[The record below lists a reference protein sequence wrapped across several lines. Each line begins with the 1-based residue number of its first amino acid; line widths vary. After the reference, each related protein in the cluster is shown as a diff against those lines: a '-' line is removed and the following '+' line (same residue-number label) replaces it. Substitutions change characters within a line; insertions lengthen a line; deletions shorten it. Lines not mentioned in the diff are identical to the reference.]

1 MESIFFL
8 LMEYRIK
15 DRSLSS
21 YGRKKIEWA
30 ESHMPVMLSL
40 QKKFQESKP
49 LKNLVIGG
57 CLHVTKETAV
67 LIKTLKA
74 AGAEIAWSGCNP
86 LSTSDDIA
94 ASLVVDS
101 ELSIF
106 ASRGVT
112 NEEYYEDIHSVLKFK
127 PHITI
132 DDGADL
138 TIEFHKTMDRFGD
151 NIIGGTEETTTGVM
165 RLRALEKTN
174 KLKYPI
180 IAVNDAETKHD
191 FDNVYGTGQSALD
204 GVIRATNILIAG
216 KTVVV
221 AGYGH
226 VGKGIASRCSG
237 HGASVIVTEVD
248 PINALKAKMDGF
260 AVKPMSEASSLG
272 DIFITSTGCK
282 DVITG
287 DHIRNMKNG
296 TILANAG
303 HFNVE
308 ISTTDLRSLS
318 SSTHNLNEN
327 VEQFILKNGNRI
339 NLLGEGRLVNL
350 VAADGHPSEVMDMS
364 FANQFLS
371 VLKFAENKDAL
382 ENRIY
387 EIDREQDLNI
397 ARLKLESM
405 DVQIDSLTGSQNKY
419 INEYGEGT

>member
-1 MESIFFL
+1 MVSIFFL

-15 DRSLSS
+15 DKTLSS
-21 YGRKKIEWA
+21 YGKKKIEWA
-30 ESHMPVMLSL
+30 ESHMPVLLSL
-40 QKKFQESKP
+40 QKKFQDSKP
-49 LKNLVIGG
+49 LKNLIIGG

-67 LIKTLKA
+67 LIKTLHA

-101 ELSIF
+101 GLSVF

-112 NEEYYEDIHSVLKFK
+112 NEEYYEDIYSVLKFK

-138 TIEFHKTMDRFGD
+138 TIEFHKTMDKYGS
-151 NIIGGTEETTTGVM
+151 NVIGGTEETTTGVM
-165 RLRALEKTN
+165 RLRALERMN
-174 KLKYPI
+174 KLRYPI

-204 GVIRATNILIAG
+204 GVIRSTNILMAG

-226 VGKGIASRCSG
+226 VGKGIAARCSG

-248 PINALKAKMDGF
+248 PINALKARMDGYI
-260 AVKPMSEASSLG
+260 VKTMLEASSLG

-282 DVITG
+282 DVING
-287 DHIRNMKNG
+287 SHIEKMKNG

-308 ISTTDLRSLS
+308 ISINDLESLS
-318 SSTHNLNEN
+318 NSTQNLNEN
-327 VEQFILKNGNRI
+327 VEQFILKNGNKI
-339 NLLGEGRLVNL
+339 NLIGEGRLVNL
-350 VAADGHPSEVMDMS
+350 VAAEGHPSEVMDMS

-371 VLKFAENKDAL
+371 VLHLAENK
-382 ENRIY
+382 NTFTKKIY
-387 EIDREQDLNI
+387 EISREQDLEI
-397 ARLKLESM
+397 ARLKLDSM
-405 DVQIDSLTGSQNKY
+405 DIKIDNLTENQNKY
-419 INEYGEGT
+419 LHDYGEGT

>member
-1 MESIFFL
+1 
-8 LMEYRIK
+8 MEYRIK
-15 DRSLSS
+15 DKSLSS
-21 YGRKKIEWA
+21 YGKKKIEWA

-40 QKKFQESKP
+40 QKKYQDSKP

-67 LIKTLKA
+67 LIKTLHA

-94 ASLVVDS
+94 ASLVVDDG
-101 ELSIF
+101 LSIF

-112 NEEYYEDIHSVLKFK
+112 SKEYYDDIYSVLKFK
-127 PHITI
+127 PHLTI

-138 TIEFHKTMDRFGD
+138 TIEFHKTLNDYGA

-165 RLRALEKTN
+165 RLRALENTN
-174 KLKYPI
+174 KLQYPI

-204 GVIRATNILIAG
+204 GILRATNILIAG

-226 VGKGIASRCSG
+226 VGKGIASRAKG
-237 HGASVIVTEVD
+237 HGASVVITEVD
-248 PINALKAKMDGF
+248 PINALKARMDGF
-260 AVKPMSEASSLG
+260 TVKPMLEASALG
-272 DIFITSTGCK
+272 DIFITSTGCR

-287 DHIRNMKNG
+287 IHIEKMKDG
-296 TILANAG
+296 AILSNAG

-308 ISTTDLRSLS
+308 ISIDDLKKLS
-318 SSTHNLNEN
+318 TSVHNMNEN
-327 VEQFILKNGNRI
+327 VEQFILGNGNKI
-339 NLLGEGRLVNL
+339 NLIGEGRLVNL
-350 VAADGHPSEVMDMS
+350 VAAEGHPSEVMDMS

-371 VLKFAENKDAL
+371 VLKLAANRESF

-387 EIDREQDLNI
+387 DIDREQDLNI
-397 ARLKLESM
+397 AQLKLESM
-405 DVQIDSLTGSQNKY
+405 GIEIDSLTQNQNRY
-419 INEYGEGT
+419 LHEYGEGT

>member
-1 MESIFFL
+1 
-8 LMEYRIK
+8 MEYRIK
-15 DRSLSS
+15 DKSLSS
-21 YGRKKIEWA
+21 YGKKKIEWA

-40 QKKFQESKP
+40 QKKYQESKP

-67 LIKTLKA
+67 LIKTLHA

-94 ASLVVDS
+94 ASLVVDDG
-101 ELSIF
+101 LSIF

-112 NEEYYEDIHSVLKFK
+112 SKEYYDDIYSVLKFK
-127 PHITI
+127 PHLTI

-138 TIEFHKTMDRFGD
+138 TIEFHKTLNDYGA

-165 RLRALEKTN
+165 RLRALENTN
-174 KLKYPI
+174 KLQYPI

-204 GVIRATNILIAG
+204 GILRATNILIAG

-226 VGKGIASRCSG
+226 VGKGIASRAKG
-237 HGASVIVTEVD
+237 HGASVVITEVD

-260 AVKPMSEASSLG
+260 MVKPMLDASALG
-272 DIFITSTGCK
+272 DIFITSTGCR

-287 DHIRNMKNG
+287 IHIEKMKDG
-296 TILANAG
+296 AILSNAG

-308 ISTTDLRSLS
+308 ISIDDLKKLS
-318 SSTHNLNEN
+318 TSVNNMNEN
-327 VEQFILKNGNRI
+327 VEQFILGNGNKI
-339 NLLGEGRLVNL
+339 NLIGEGRLVNL
-350 VAADGHPSEVMDMS
+350 VAAEGHPSEVMDMS

-371 VLKFAENKDAL
+371 VLKLAANRGSFENK
-382 ENRIY
+382 IY
-387 EIDREQDLNI
+387 DIDREQDLNI
-397 ARLKLESM
+397 AQLKLESM
-405 DVQIDSLTGSQNKY
+405 DIKIDSLTQNQNRY
-419 INEYGEGT
+419 LHEYGEGT

>member
-1 MESIFFL
+1 
-8 LMEYRIK
+8 MEYRIK
-15 DRSLSS
+15 DKSLSS
-21 YGRKKIEWA
+21 YGKKKIEWA

-40 QKKFQESKP
+40 QKKYQDSKP
-49 LKNLVIGG
+49 LNNLVIGG

-67 LIKTLKA
+67 LIKTLHA

-94 ASLVVDS
+94 ASLVVDDG
-101 ELSIF
+101 LSIF

-112 NEEYYEDIHSVLKFK
+112 SKEYYDDIYSVLKFK
-127 PHITI
+127 PHLTI

-138 TIEFHKTMDRFGD
+138 TIEFHKTLNDYGD

-165 RLRALEKTN
+165 RLRALENTK
-174 KLKYPI
+174 KLQFPI

-204 GVIRATNILIAG
+204 GILRATNILIAG

-226 VGKGIASRCSG
+226 VGKGIASRAKG
-237 HGASVIVTEVD
+237 HGASVVITEVD

-260 AVKPMSEASSLG
+260 MVKPMVEASALG
-272 DIFITSTGCK
+272 DIFITSTGCR

-287 DHIRNMKNG
+287 IHIEKMKDG
-296 TILANAG
+296 AILSNAG

-308 ISTTDLRSLS
+308 ISIDDLKKLS
-318 SSTHNLNEN
+318 TSVHNMNEN
-327 VEQFILKNGNRI
+327 VEQFILGNGNKI
-339 NLLGEGRLVNL
+339 NLIGEGRLVNV
-350 VAADGHPSEVMDMS
+350 VAAEGHPSEVMDMS

-371 VLKFAENKDAL
+371 VLKLAANRGSFENK
-382 ENRIY
+382 IY
-387 EIDREQDLNI
+387 DIDREQDLNI
-397 ARLKLESM
+397 AQLKLESM
-405 DVQIDSLTGSQNKY
+405 DIKIDSLTQNQNRY
-419 INEYGEGT
+419 LHEYGEGT

>member
-1 MESIFFL
+1 
-8 LMEYRIK
+8 MEYRIK
-15 DRSLSS
+15 DKSLSS
-21 YGRKKIEWA
+21 YGKKKIEWA

-40 QKKFQESKP
+40 QKKYQDSKP

-67 LIKTLKA
+67 LIKTLHA

-94 ASLVVDS
+94 ASLVVDDG
-101 ELSIF
+101 LSIF

-112 NEEYYEDIHSVLKFK
+112 SKEYYDDIYSVLKFK
-127 PHITI
+127 PHLTI

-138 TIEFHKTMDRFGD
+138 TIEFHKTLNDYGA

-165 RLRALEKTN
+165 RLRALENTN
-174 KLKYPI
+174 KLQYPI

-204 GVIRATNILIAG
+204 GILRATNILIAG

-226 VGKGIASRCSG
+226 VGKGIASRAKG
-237 HGASVIVTEVD
+237 HGASVVITEVD

-260 AVKPMSEASSLG
+260 MVKPMLEASALG
-272 DIFITSTGCK
+272 DIFITSTGCR

-287 DHIRNMKNG
+287 IHIEKMKDG
-296 TILANAG
+296 AILSNAG

-308 ISTTDLRSLS
+308 ISIDDLKKLS
-318 SSTHNLNEN
+318 TSVHNMNEN
-327 VEQFILKNGNRI
+327 VEQFILGNGNKV
-339 NLLGEGRLVNL
+339 NLIGEGRLVNL
-350 VAADGHPSEVMDMS
+350 VAAEGHPSEVMDMS

-371 VLKFAENKDAL
+371 VLKLAANRESFENK
-382 ENRIY
+382 IY
-387 EIDREQDLNI
+387 DIDREQDLNI
-397 ARLKLESM
+397 AQLKLESM
-405 DVQIDSLTGSQNKY
+405 DIKIDSLTQNQNRY
-419 INEYGEGT
+419 LHEYGEGT

>member
-1 MESIFFL
+1 
-8 LMEYRIK
+8 MEYRIK
-15 DRSLSS
+15 DKSLSS
-21 YGRKKIEWA
+21 YGKKKIEWA
-30 ESHMPVMLSL
+30 ESHMPVLLSL
-40 QKKFQESKP
+40 QKKYKDSKP
-49 LKNLVIGG
+49 LKNFVIGG

-67 LIKTLKA
+67 LIKTLQA

-86 LSTSDDIA
+86 LSTNDDIA
-94 ASLVVDS
+94 ASLVVDNG
-101 ELSIF
+101 LSIF

-112 NEEYYEDIHSVLKFK
+112 SEEYYNDIYSVLKFK

-138 TIEFHKTMDRFGD
+138 TIEFHKTLNDYGA

-165 RLRALEKTN
+165 RLRALENTN
-174 KLKYPI
+174 KLQYPI

-204 GVIRATNILIAG
+204 GVLRATNILIAG

-226 VGKGIASRCSG
+226 VGKGIASRVKG
-237 HGASVIVTEVD
+237 HGASVIITEID

-260 AVKPMSEASSLG
+260 MVKPMLEASSLG

-287 DHIRNMKNG
+287 LHIEKMKDG
-296 TILANAG
+296 AILSNAG

-308 ISTTDLRSLS
+308 ISIEDLKKLS
-318 SSTHNLNEN
+318 NSVHNMNEN
-327 VEQFILKNGNRI
+327 VEQFTLNNGNKI
-339 NLLGEGRLVNL
+339 NLIGEGRLVNL
-350 VAADGHPSEVMDMS
+350 VAAEGHPSEVMDMS

-371 VLKFAENKDAL
+371 VLRLAANKGSFENK
-382 ENRIY
+382 IY
-387 EIDREQDLNI
+387 DIDREQDLNI
-397 ARLKLESM
+397 AQLKLESM
-405 DVQIDSLTGSQNKY
+405 GIKIDNLTENQNRY

>member
-1 MESIFFL
+1 
-8 LMEYRIK
+8 MEYRIK
-15 DRSLSS
+15 DKSLSS
-21 YGRKKIEWA
+21 YGKKKIEWA

-40 QKKFQESKP
+40 QKKYRDSKP

-67 LIKTLKA
+67 LIKTLHA

-94 ASLVVDS
+94 ASLVVD
-101 ELSIF
+101 EGLSIF

-112 NEEYYEDIHSVLKFK
+112 SKEYYDDIYSVLKFK
-127 PHITI
+127 PHLTI

-138 TIEFHKTMDRFGD
+138 TIEFHKTLNDYGD

-165 RLRALEKTN
+165 RLRALENTK
-174 KLKYPI
+174 KLQFPI

-204 GVIRATNILIAG
+204 GILRATNILIAG

-226 VGKGIASRCSG
+226 VGKGIASRAKG
-237 HGASVIVTEVD
+237 HGASVVITEVD

-260 AVKPMSEASSLG
+260 MVKPMLEASALG
-272 DIFITSTGCK
+272 DIFITSTGCR

-287 DHIRNMKNG
+287 IHIEKMKDG
-296 TILANAG
+296 AILSNAG

-308 ISTTDLRSLS
+308 ISIDDLKKLS
-318 SSTHNLNEN
+318 TSVHNMNEN
-327 VEQFILKNGNRI
+327 VEQFILGNGNKI
-339 NLLGEGRLVNL
+339 NLIGEGRLVNL
-350 VAADGHPSEVMDMS
+350 VAAEGHPSEVMDMS

-371 VLKFAENKDAL
+371 VLKLAANRGSFENK
-382 ENRIY
+382 IY
-387 EIDREQDLNI
+387 DIDREQDLNI
-397 ARLKLESM
+397 AQLKLDSM
-405 DVQIDSLTGSQNKY
+405 DIKIDSLTQNQNRY
-419 INEYGEGT
+419 LHEYGEGT

>member
-1 MESIFFL
+1 
-8 LMEYRIK
+8 MEYRIK
-15 DRSLSS
+15 DKSLSS
-21 YGRKKIEWA
+21 FGKKKIEWA

-40 QKKFQESKP
+40 QKKYQDSKP

-67 LIKTLKA
+67 LIKTLHA

-94 ASLVVDS
+94 ASLVVDDG
-101 ELSIF
+101 LSIF

-112 NEEYYEDIHSVLKFK
+112 SKEYYDDIYSVLRFK

-138 TIEFHKTMDRFGD
+138 TIEFHKTLNDYGA

-165 RLRALEKTN
+165 RLRALENTN
-174 KLKYPI
+174 KLQYPI

-204 GVIRATNILIAG
+204 GIIRATNILIAG

-226 VGKGIASRCSG
+226 VGKGIASRAKG
-237 HGASVIVTEVD
+237 HGANVVITEID

-260 AVKPMSEASSLG
+260 MVKPMFEASALG
-272 DIFITSTGCK
+272 DIFITSTGCR

-287 DHIRNMKNG
+287 IHIEKMKDG
-296 TILANAG
+296 AILSNAG

-308 ISTTDLRSLS
+308 ISIDDLKKLS
-318 SSTHNLNEN
+318 TSVHNMNEN
-327 VEQFILKNGNRI
+327 VEQFILGNGNKI
-339 NLLGEGRLVNL
+339 NLIGEGRLVNL
-350 VAADGHPSEVMDMS
+350 VAAEGHPSEVMDMS

-371 VLKFAENKDAL
+371 VLKLAANRGSF

-387 EIDREQDLNI
+387 DIDREQDLNI
-397 ARLKLESM
+397 AQLKLESM
-405 DVQIDSLTGSQNKY
+405 DIKIDSLTQDQNRY

>member
-1 MESIFFL
+1 
-8 LMEYRIK
+8 MEYRIK
-15 DRSLSS
+15 DKSLSS
-21 YGRKKIEWA
+21 YGKKKIEWA

-40 QKKFQESKP
+40 QKKYQDSKP

-67 LIKTLKA
+67 LIKTLHA

-94 ASLVVDS
+94 ASLVVDDG
-101 ELSIF
+101 LSIF

-112 NEEYYEDIHSVLKFK
+112 SKEYYDDIYSVLKFK
-127 PHITI
+127 PHLTI

-138 TIEFHKTMDRFGD
+138 TIEFHKTLNDYGA

-174 KLKYPI
+174 KLQYPI

-204 GVIRATNILIAG
+204 GIIRATNILIAG

-226 VGKGIASRCSG
+226 VGKGIASRAKG
-237 HGASVIVTEVD
+237 HGASVVITEVD

-260 AVKPMSEASSLG
+260 MVKPMLEASALG
-272 DIFITSTGCK
+272 DIFITSTGCR

-287 DHIRNMKNG
+287 IHIEKMKDG
-296 TILANAG
+296 AILSNAG

-308 ISTTDLRSLS
+308 ISIDDLKKLS
-318 SSTHNLNEN
+318 ASVHNMNEN
-327 VEQFILKNGNRI
+327 VEQFILVNGNKI
-339 NLLGEGRLVNL
+339 NLIGEGRLVNL
-350 VAADGHPSEVMDMS
+350 VAAEGHPSEVMDMS

-371 VLKFAENKDAL
+371 VLKLAANRGSFENK
-382 ENRIY
+382 IY
-387 EIDREQDLNI
+387 DIDREQDLNI
-397 ARLKLESM
+397 AQLKLESM
-405 DVQIDSLTGSQNKY
+405 GIKIDSLTQNQNRY
-419 INEYGEGT
+419 LHEYGEGT

>member
-1 MESIFFL
+1 
-8 LMEYRIK
+8 MEYRIK
-15 DRSLSS
+15 DKSLSS
-21 YGRKKIEWA
+21 YGKKKIEWA

-40 QKKFQESKP
+40 QKKYQESKP

-67 LIKTLKA
+67 LIKTLHA

-94 ASLVVDS
+94 ASLVVDDG
-101 ELSIF
+101 LSIF

-112 NEEYYEDIHSVLKFK
+112 SKEYYDDIYSVLKFK
-127 PHITI
+127 PHLTI

-138 TIEFHKTMDRFGD
+138 TIEFHKTLNDYGA

-165 RLRALEKTN
+165 RLRALENTN
-174 KLKYPI
+174 KLQYPI

-204 GVIRATNILIAG
+204 GILRATNILIAG

-226 VGKGIASRCSG
+226 VGKGIASRAKG
-237 HGASVIVTEVD
+237 HGASVVITEVD

-260 AVKPMSEASSLG
+260 MVKPMLEASALG
-272 DIFITSTGCK
+272 DIFITSTGCR

-287 DHIRNMKNG
+287 IHIEKMKDG
-296 TILANAG
+296 AILSNAG

-308 ISTTDLRSLS
+308 ISIDDLKKLS
-318 SSTHNLNEN
+318 TSVHNMNEN
-327 VEQFILKNGNRI
+327 VEQFILGNGNKI
-339 NLLGEGRLVNL
+339 NLIGEGRLVNL
-350 VAADGHPSEVMDMS
+350 VAAEGHPSEVMDMS

-371 VLKFAENKDAL
+371 VLKLAANRGSFENK
-382 ENRIY
+382 IY
-387 EIDREQDLNI
+387 DIDREQDLNI
-397 ARLKLESM
+397 AQLKLESM
-405 DVQIDSLTGSQNKY
+405 GIKIDSLTQNQNRY
-419 INEYGEGT
+419 LHEYGEGT

>member
-1 MESIFFL
+1 MDSIFFL

-15 DRSLSS
+15 DKSLSS
-21 YGRKKIEWA
+21 YGKKKIEWA
-30 ESHMPVMLSL
+30 ESHMPVLLSL
-40 QKKFQESKP
+40 QQKYRDSKP
-49 LKNLVIGG
+49 LKNIIIGG

-67 LIKTLKA
+67 LIKTLHS

-94 ASLVVDS
+94 ASLVVD
-101 ELSIF
+101 EGLSVF

-112 NEEYYEDIHSVLKFK
+112 NEEYYEDIYSVLKLK

-138 TIEFHKTMDRFGD
+138 TIEFHKTIDKYGI
-151 NIIGGTEETTTGVM
+151 NVIGGTEETTTGVM
-165 RLRALEKTN
+165 RLRALERNN
-174 KLKYPI
+174 KLQYPI
-180 IAVNDAETKHD
+180 VAVNDAETKHD

-204 GVIRATNILIAG
+204 GVIRSTNVLIAG

-248 PINALKAKMDGF
+248 PINALKAKMDGYI
-260 AVKPMSEASSLG
+260 VKPMLEASSLG

-282 DVITG
+282 EVITG
-287 DHIRNMKNG
+287 SHIEKMKNG

-308 ISTTDLRSLS
+308 ISINDLKRLS
-318 SSTHNLNEN
+318 HSTHNLNEN
-327 VEQFILKNGNRI
+327 VEQFILKNGNKI
-339 NLLGEGRLVNL
+339 NLIGEGRLVNL
-350 VAADGHPSEVMDMS
+350 VAAEGHPSEVMDMS

-371 VLKFAENKDAL
+371 VLHLVENKDKF
-382 ENRIY
+382 ENKIY
-387 EIDREQDLNI
+387 EINREQDLNI

-405 DVQIDSLTGSQNKY
+405 DIKIDRLTDNQYNY
-419 INEYGEGT
+419 LHDYGEGT

>member
-1 MESIFFL
+1 
-8 LMEYRIK
+8 MEYRIK
-15 DRSLSS
+15 DKSLSS
-21 YGRKKIEWA
+21 YGKKKINWA
-30 ESHMPVMLSL
+30 ESHMPVLLSL
-40 QKKFQESKP
+40 QKKYQDSKP
-49 LKNLVIGG
+49 LENLIIGG

-67 LIKTLKA
+67 LIKTLHA

-94 ASLVVDS
+94 ASLVVDDG
-101 ELSIF
+101 LSIF
-106 ASRGVT
+106 ASRGV
-112 NEEYYEDIHSVLKFK
+112 NNDEYYDDIYSVLKFK

-138 TIEFHKTMDRFGD
+138 TIEFHKAMDKYGS

-165 RLRALEKTN
+165 RLRALEKTK
-174 KLKYPI
+174 KLQYPI

-204 GVIRATNILIAG
+204 GVIRATNILLAG

-226 VGKGIASRCSG
+226 VGKGIAARCSG
-237 HGASVIVTEVD
+237 HGASVVVTEVD
-248 PINALKAKMDGF
+248 PINALKAKMDGYI
-260 AVKPMSEASSLG
+260 VKPMLDASSIG

-282 DVITG
+282 DIITG
-287 DHIRNMKNG
+287 PHIEKMKNN

-308 ISTTDLRSLS
+308 ISINDLTSLS
-318 SSTHNLNEN
+318 TSTHNLNEN
-327 VEQFILKNGNRI
+327 VEQFILKNGNKI
-339 NLLGEGRLVNL
+339 NLIGEGRLVNL
-350 VAADGHPSEVMDMS
+350 VAAEGHPSEVMDMS

-371 VLKFAENKDAL
+371 VLHLAENKDTF
-382 ENRIY
+382 ENKIY
-387 EIDREQDLNI
+387 EISREQDLNI

-405 DVQIDSLTGSQNKY
+405 SIKIDELTDSQNRY
-419 INEYGEGT
+419 LHDYGEGT

>member
-1 MESIFFL
+1 
-8 LMEYRIK
+8 MEYRIK
-15 DRSLSS
+15 DKSLSS
-21 YGRKKIEWA
+21 YGKKKIEWA

-40 QKKFQESKP
+40 QKKYQDSKP

-67 LIKTLKA
+67 LIKTLHA

-94 ASLVVDS
+94 ASLVVDDG
-101 ELSIF
+101 LSIF

-112 NEEYYEDIHSVLKFK
+112 SKEYYEDIYSVLKFK
-127 PHITI
+127 PHLTI

-138 TIEFHKTMDRFGD
+138 TIEFHKTLNDYGA

-165 RLRALEKTN
+165 RLRALENTN
-174 KLKYPI
+174 KLQYPI

-204 GVIRATNILIAG
+204 GILRATNILFAG
-216 KTVVV
+216 KIVVV

-226 VGKGIASRCSG
+226 VGKGIASRAKG
-237 HGASVIVTEVD
+237 HGASVVITEVD

-260 AVKPMSEASSLG
+260 MVKPMLEASALG
-272 DIFITSTGCK
+272 DIFITSTGCR

-287 DHIRNMKNG
+287 IHIEKMKDG
-296 TILANAG
+296 AILSNAG

-308 ISTTDLRSLS
+308 ISIDDLKKLS
-318 SSTHNLNEN
+318 TSVHNMNEN
-327 VEQFILKNGNRI
+327 VEQFILGNGNKI
-339 NLLGEGRLVNL
+339 NLIGEGRLVNL
-350 VAADGHPSEVMDMS
+350 VAAEGHPSEVMDMS

-371 VLKFAENKDAL
+371 VLKLAANRGSFENK
-382 ENRIY
+382 IY
-387 EIDREQDLNI
+387 DIDREQDLNI
-397 ARLKLESM
+397 AQLKLDSM
-405 DVQIDSLTGSQNKY
+405 DIKIDSLTQNQ
-419 INEYGEGT
+419 NR

>member
-1 MESIFFL
+1 
-8 LMEYRIK
+8 MEYRIK
-15 DRSLSS
+15 DKSLSS
-21 YGRKKIEWA
+21 YGKKKIEWA

-40 QKKFQESKP
+40 QKKYQDSKP

-57 CLHVTKETAV
+57 CLHVTKETTV
-67 LIKTLKA
+67 LIKTLHA

-94 ASLVVDS
+94 ASLVVDDG
-101 ELSIF
+101 LSIF

-112 NEEYYEDIHSVLKFK
+112 SKEYYDDIYSVLKFK
-127 PHITI
+127 PHLTI

-138 TIEFHKTMDRFGD
+138 TIEFHKTLNDYGA

-165 RLRALEKTN
+165 RLRALENTN
-174 KLKYPI
+174 KLQYPI

-204 GVIRATNILIAG
+204 GILRATNILFAG

-226 VGKGIASRCSG
+226 VGKGIASRAKG
-237 HGASVIVTEVD
+237 HGASVVITEVD

-260 AVKPMSEASSLG
+260 MVKPMLEASALG
-272 DIFITSTGCK
+272 DIFITSTGCR

-287 DHIRNMKNG
+287 IHIEKMKDG
-296 TILANAG
+296 AILSNAG

-308 ISTTDLRSLS
+308 ISIDDLKKLS
-318 SSTHNLNEN
+318 TSVHNMNEN
-327 VEQFILKNGNRI
+327 VEQFILGNGNKI
-339 NLLGEGRLVNL
+339 NLIGEGRLVNL
-350 VAADGHPSEVMDMS
+350 VAAEGHPSEVMDMS

-371 VLKFAENKDAL
+371 VLKLAANRGSF

-387 EIDREQDLNI
+387 DIDREQDLNI
-397 ARLKLESM
+397 AQLKLESM
-405 DVQIDSLTGSQNKY
+405 GIKIDSLTENQNRY
-419 INEYGEGT
+419 LHEYGEGT

>member
-1 MESIFFL
+1 
-8 LMEYRIK
+8 MEYRIK
-15 DRSLSS
+15 DKSLSS
-21 YGRKKIEWA
+21 YGKKKIEWA

-40 QKKFQESKP
+40 QKKYQDSKP

-67 LIKTLKA
+67 LIKTLHA

-94 ASLVVDS
+94 ASLVVDDG
-101 ELSIF
+101 LSIF

-112 NEEYYEDIHSVLKFK
+112 SKEYYDDIYSVLKFK
-127 PHITI
+127 PHLTI

-138 TIEFHKTMDRFGD
+138 TIEFHKTLNDYGA

-165 RLRALEKTN
+165 RLRALENTN
-174 KLKYPI
+174 KLQYPI

-204 GVIRATNILIAG
+204 GILRATNILIAG

-226 VGKGIASRCSG
+226 VGKGIASRAKG
-237 HGASVIVTEVD
+237 HGASVVITEVD

-260 AVKPMSEASSLG
+260 MVKPMLEASALG
-272 DIFITSTGCK
+272 DIFITSTGCR

-287 DHIRNMKNG
+287 IHIEKMKDG
-296 TILANAG
+296 AILSNAG

-308 ISTTDLRSLS
+308 ISIDDLKKLS
-318 SSTHNLNEN
+318 TSVHNMNEN
-327 VEQFILKNGNRI
+327 VEQFILGNGNKV
-339 NLLGEGRLVNL
+339 NLIGEGRLVNL
-350 VAADGHPSEVMDMS
+350 VAAEGHPSEVMDMS

-371 VLKFAENKDAL
+371 VLKLAANRGSFENK
-382 ENRIY
+382 IY
-387 EIDREQDLNI
+387 DIDREQDLNI
-397 ARLKLESM
+397 AQLKLESM
-405 DVQIDSLTGSQNKY
+405 DIKIDSLTQNQNRY
-419 INEYGEGT
+419 LHEYGEGT

>member
-1 MESIFFL
+1 
-8 LMEYRIK
+8 MEYRIK

-21 YGRKKIEWA
+21 SGKKKIEWA
-30 ESHMPVMLSL
+30 ESHMPVLLSL
-40 QKKFQESKP
+40 QKKYKDFKP
-49 LKNLVIGG
+49 LRNLIIGG

-67 LIKTLKA
+67 LIKTLNI
-74 AGAEIAWSGCNP
+74 AGAQIAWSGCNP
-86 LSTSDDIA
+86 LSTNDDIA
-94 ASLVVDS
+94 ASLVVD
-101 ELSIF
+101 EDLSIF
-106 ASRGVT
+106 ASRGVST
-112 NEEYYEDIHSVLKFK
+112 EEYYEDIYSVLKFK

-138 TIEFHKTMDRFGD
+138 TIEFHKTMDQYGN

-165 RLRALEKTN
+165 RLRALERNK
-174 KLKYPI
+174 KLKYPV

-204 GVIRATNILIAG
+204 GVIRATNILLAG

-226 VGKGIASRCSG
+226 VGKGIAARCSG
-237 HGASVIVTEVD
+237 HGSSVIVTEVD
-248 PINALKAKMDGF
+248 PINALKAKMDGYI
-260 AVKPMSEASSLG
+260 VKPMMEASSLG

-282 DVITG
+282 DVITKI
-287 DHIRNMKNG
+287 HIEKMKNG

-308 ISTTDLRSLS
+308 ISLSDLKDLSVSLN
-318 SSTHNLNEN
+318 NLNEN
-327 VEQFILKNGNRI
+327 VEQYVLHNGNKI
-339 NLLGEGRLVNL
+339 NLIGEGRLVNL
-350 VAADGHPSEVMDMS
+350 VAAEGHPSEVMDMS

-371 VLKFAENKDAL
+371 VLNLVENRNSF

-387 EIDREQDLNI
+387 EINREQDLDI

-405 DVQIDSLTGSQNKY
+405 DVKIDQLSENQNKY
-419 INEYGEGT
+419 LHDYGEGT

>member
-1 MESIFFL
+1 
-8 LMEYRIK
+8 MEYRIK
-15 DRSLSS
+15 DKSLSS
-21 YGRKKIEWA
+21 YGKKKIEWA

-40 QKKFQESKP
+40 QKKYQDSKP

-67 LIKTLKA
+67 LIKTLHA

-94 ASLVVDS
+94 ASLVVDDG
-101 ELSIF
+101 LSIF

-112 NEEYYEDIHSVLKFK
+112 SKEYYDDIYSVLKFK
-127 PHITI
+127 PHLTI

-138 TIEFHKTMDRFGD
+138 TIEFHKTLNDYGA

-165 RLRALEKTN
+165 RLRALENTN
-174 KLKYPI
+174 KLQYPI

-204 GVIRATNILIAG
+204 GILRATNILIAG

-226 VGKGIASRCSG
+226 VGKGIASRAKG
-237 HGASVIVTEVD
+237 HGASVVITEVD

-260 AVKPMSEASSLG
+260 MVKPMLEASALG
-272 DIFITSTGCK
+272 DIFITSTGCR

-287 DHIRNMKNG
+287 IHIEKMKYG
-296 TILANAG
+296 AILSNAG

-308 ISTTDLRSLS
+308 ISIDDLKKLS
-318 SSTHNLNEN
+318 TSVHNMNEN
-327 VEQFILKNGNRI
+327 VEQFILGNGNKV
-339 NLLGEGRLVNL
+339 NLIGEGRLVNL
-350 VAADGHPSEVMDMS
+350 VAAEGHPSEVMDMS

-371 VLKFAENKDAL
+371 VLKLAANRGSFENK
-382 ENRIY
+382 IY
-387 EIDREQDLNI
+387 DIDREQDLNI
-397 ARLKLESM
+397 AQLKLESM
-405 DVQIDSLTGSQNKY
+405 DIKIDSLTQNQNRY
-419 INEYGEGT
+419 LHEYGEGT